1 MFLLQCI
8 FDTFKVTF
16 GTSSQLGSFVRMPSS
31 IMYIDKFTRTFLRAF
46 SIRAAVISMT
56 GRRLDLQAV
65 ISRLQLHNRVFVRIL
80 TETQQT
86 ARRSITHQNVE
97 VDIVEAIFAS
107 SLALQH
113 EIQDPSGTDQ
123 APGAK
128 LSPLMQDVDPVV
140 IIIPIYDSRFE
151 YVCDTII
158 LL

>member
-1 MFLLQCI
+1 
-8 FDTFKVTF
+8 
-16 GTSSQLGSFVRMPSS
+16 
-31 IMYIDKFTRTFLRAF
+31 
-46 SIRAAVISMT
+46 MT

-113 EIQDPSGTDQ
+113 EI
-123 APGAK
+123 
-128 LSPLMQDVDPVV
+128 
-140 IIIPIYDSRFE
+140 
-151 YVCDTII
+151 
-158 LL
+158 